1 MFALYYLQSYPI
13 LCASPTESK
22 KKYGDKNLSIT
33 SIFNRIQKINCCNSK
48 LTKKRFTLKFKNV
61 GDKKYNEKTSEQ
73 GDTDV
78 AKGVQWF
85 AEYTL
90 TTVE

>member
-1 MFALYYLQSYPI
+1 MCEPNRIQ
-13 LCASPTESK
+13 

-61 GDKKYNEKTSEQ
+61 GDKKCNEKTSEQ

-85 AEYTL
+85 VDYTL
-90 TTVE
+90 PYSGIISIEI